1 MAAIA
6 DWLAA
11 TAASHLIQRVFWIIP
26 VMQTIH
32 ILCVAMVFSSV
43 VMIELRIL
51 GVTKSQTIEE
61 VAHRYVPW
69 IFVGVTVLAITGG
82 ILIIG
87 EPKRSLPSYEFQM
100 KMIYL
105 AFALAFTVAFARSV
119 RERAAVWLGAGTG
132 SLQGR
137 TQIASTRM
145 LVNALALAAL
155 VSWSMVV
162 VYGRWIAYTVM
173 H

>member
-1 MAAIA
+1 MEAIA
-6 DWLAA
+6 DWLAG
-11 TAASHLIQRVFWIIP
+11 TAASGLIQRVFWIIP

-43 VMIELRIL
+43 VMIELRVL
-51 GVTKSQTIEE
+51 GITKSQTIEE

-69 IFVGVTVLAITGG
+69 IFAGVCVLAITGG
-82 ILIIG
+82 ILIVG

-100 KMIYL
+100 KMMYL
-105 AFALAFTVAFARSV
+105 AFALAFTIGFARSV
-119 RERAAVWLGAGTG
+119 HQRIAVWQATSTG
-132 SLQGR
+132 GPQSG
-137 TQIASTRM
+137 TQIASTRT

-155 VSWSMVV
+155 LSWSMVV
-162 VYGRWIAYTVM
+162 LYGRWIAYTVV

>member
-1 MAAIA
+1 MEAIA
-6 DWLAA
+6 DWLAR
-11 TAASHLIQRVFWIIP
+11 TAASDLIQRVFWIIP
-26 VMQTIH
+26 VMQTVH

-43 VMIELRIL
+43 VMIELRVL

-69 IFVGVTVLAITGG
+69 IFSSVGVLAVTGG

-100 KMIYL
+100 KMMYL
-105 AFALAFTVAFARSV
+105 AVALAFTVAFARSV
-119 RERAAVWLGAGTG
+119 HQRAAVWQAAGTG
-132 SLQGR
+132 GPQGG
-137 TQIASTRM
+137 TQIASPRM
-145 LVNALALAAL
+145 LLNALALAAL

-162 VYGRWIAYTVM
+162 VYGRWIAYTVV

>member
-1 MAAIA
+1 METIA
-6 DWLAA
+6 DWLAK
-11 TAASHLIQRVFWIIP
+11 TAASDLIQRVFWIIP

-43 VMIELRIL
+43 VMIELRVL
-51 GVTKSQTIEE
+51 GATKSQTIEE

-69 IFVGVTVLAITGG
+69 IFGGVIVLAITGG

-100 KMIYL
+100 KMMYL

-119 RERAAVWLGAGTG
+119 HQHAAVWQATGMGGPQSGT
-132 SLQGR
+132 R
-137 TQIASTRM
+137 FANRST

-155 VSWSMVV
+155 LSWAMVV

>member
-1 MAAIA
+1 MEAIA
-6 DWLAA
+6 DWLAG
-11 TAASHLIQRVFWIIP
+11 TAASDLIQRVFWIIP

-43 VMIELRIL
+43 VMIELRVL
-51 GVTKSQTIEE
+51 GITKSQTVEE

-69 IFVGVTVLAITGG
+69 IFAGVCVLAITGG

-100 KMIYL
+100 KMMYL
-105 AFALAFTVAFARSV
+105 AFALAFTIAFARSAHQH
-119 RERAAVWLGAGTG
+119 AAVWQATSTG
-132 SLQGR
+132 GPQGG
-137 TQIASTRM
+137 TQIASTQT
-145 LVNALALAAL
+145 LVSALALAAL
-155 VSWSMVV
+155 LSWSMVV
-162 VYGRWIAYTVM
+162 VYGRWIAYTVE